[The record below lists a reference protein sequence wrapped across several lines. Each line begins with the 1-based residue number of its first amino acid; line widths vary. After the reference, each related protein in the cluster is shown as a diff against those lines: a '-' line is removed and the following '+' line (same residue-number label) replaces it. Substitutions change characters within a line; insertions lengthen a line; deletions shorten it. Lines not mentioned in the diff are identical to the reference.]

1 MNIVIEKL
9 TKIDDL
15 AIIIKN
21 LIKEILGINVKILCR
36 WESKG
41 DPLGGYIY
49 INKMRNIRAGTKTF
63 RDEFFKTPG

>member
-36 WESKG
+36 
-41 DPLGGYIY
+41 
-49 INKMRNIRAGTKTF
+49 
-63 RDEFFKTPG
+63 